1 MSSNKSDEKEIE
13 KRMEN
18 LLSFENNAELE
29 DFDEIVFHLRVMN
42 EIKDLLKK
50 KNWNKKKLAE
60 ELGTS
65 QSYISQ
71 LFSANKLINTKL
83 IGKLERLLN
92 VRFTIKIE
100 ELSEEAALIQK
111 ESSSF
116 KPGRIETSV
125 ARQLKK
131 PARARIK
138 KTVPKSH

>member
-1 MSSNKSDEKEIE
+1 MRTNKSDKKEIE

-83 IGKLERLLN
+83 IGKLERVLK
-92 VRFTIKIE
+92 VRFNIE
-100 ELSEEAALIQK
+100 MKKNTSATDFN
-111 ESSSF
+111 ESC
-116 KPGRIETSV
+116 
-125 ARQLKK
+125 
-131 PARARIK
+131 
-138 KTVPKSH
+138 